1 MSKRSL
7 EDTICSDLKRMRFE
21 TTQGT
26 KRGREHTDEDD
37 EYDEMRFVRP
47 QTFHTTSGH
56 HMLLQEMRAENT
68 RLREEAD
75 KKDRLIHYG
84 ASEIKRLNADLLISK
99 RQVQMMEDYVA
110 GVEGRT
116 EYMPFYVS

>member
-1 MSKRSL
+1 MSKRSF
-7 EDTICSDLKRMRFE
+7 EDTICGGFKRMRFE

-26 KRGREHTDEDD
+26 KRVREDD
-37 EYDEMRFVRP
+37 GGEERFVRP